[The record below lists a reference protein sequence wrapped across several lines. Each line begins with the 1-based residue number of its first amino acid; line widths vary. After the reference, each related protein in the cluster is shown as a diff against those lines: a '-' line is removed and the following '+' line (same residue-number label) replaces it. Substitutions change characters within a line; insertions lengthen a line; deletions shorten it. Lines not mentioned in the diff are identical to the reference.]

1 MQSLLLLEVVVEDE
15 RLPALICAHLCRE
28 DRVVRPPARRAHAAC
43 GQRRRGRVERCTR
56 RIRRRVACIR
66 DGRAPAQIARVC
78 ALRVGYWQ
86 VVFGAVQQSGAA
98 ERWRGIRS
106 SDILA
111 GRGADSRLSQLPCY
125 SSCSSWLLLLG
136 LRCWLLHVLLL
147 LRHNLVGS
155 LLQHRICSL
164 RIVILSTR
172 LPQWFV
178 GRFGGSGRF
187 GGQTGEGLLR
197 VFEGST
203 VRM

>member
-86 VVFGAVQQSGAA
+86 VVFGTVKQSGAA
-98 ERWRGIRS
+98 ERWRGVRS

-111 GRGADSRLSQLPCY
+111 GRGADSRLSRLPCY

-136 LRCWLLHVLLL
+136 LRYRLLHVLLL
-147 LRHNLVGS
+147 LRHHLVGS
-155 LLQHRICSL
+155 LLQHLICSL
-164 RIVILSTR
+164 RIVILRTR
-172 LPQWFV
+172 VLQWFV
-178 GRFGGSGRF
+178 GRFGGSGQL
-187 GGQTGEGLLR
+187 GGQSGEGLLR